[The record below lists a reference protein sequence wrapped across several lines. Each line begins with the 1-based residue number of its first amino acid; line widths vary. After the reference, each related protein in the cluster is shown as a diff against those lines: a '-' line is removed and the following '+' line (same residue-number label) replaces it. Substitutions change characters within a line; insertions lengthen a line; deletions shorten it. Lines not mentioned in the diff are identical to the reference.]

1 MESKKQAIFMM
12 GGPASG
18 KSTVRRERFPGVQ
31 VLDSDDFKQAHPDYD
46 PKNPQVLHAW
56 SAQELVKSFFKALSS
71 DEDFVYDGTGST
83 AEKYVYYL
91 KEASSAGF
99 ETTVVYVKTSL
110 KTALQRNS
118 KRERVVPESIVREKH
133 ALIATSFDI
142 VSEYADHVSVV
153 RT

>member
-1 MESKKQAIFMM
+1 MM

-56 SAQELVKSFFKALSS
+56 SAQELVQSLFRALAG

-83 AEKYVYYL
+83 VR
-91 KEASSAGF
+91 STS
-99 ETTVVYVKTSL
+99 TTSRKPPLLVSRPPWFTSG
-110 KTALQRNS
+110 
-118 KRERVVPESIVREKH
+118 PP
-133 ALIATSFDI
+133 
-142 VSEYADHVSVV
+142 
-153 RT
+153 